1 MKSMRR
7 SSLRITCQSQVDCVQ
22 FPLSTFT
29 YCLPPMINIA
39 FMNATADGI
48 AALLFPDLEAVVHDL
63 RSGQIAHIANGF
75 SRRKVGDASLIT
87 DLPELDKGLDVIGPY
102 EKAAPN
108 NRVLRSISIAARGPD
123 GRVAALL
130 CLNFDVTV
138 LTQVQKL
145 LSGYVVGVQ
154 PQARPAPLF
163 RTDWREQLNAIVQ
176 AISVK
181 QNVRQ
186 SEFGRT
192 EIMLTLAHARAAG
205 LLDIRNF
212 IDYFSEY
219 FDISRAT
226 VYNYLKATPKE

>member
-1 MKSMRR
+1 M
-7 SSLRITCQSQVDCVQ
+7 
-22 FPLSTFT
+22 
-29 YCLPPMINIA
+29 
-39 FMNATADGI
+39 
-48 AALLFPDLEAVVHDL
+48 
-63 RSGQIAHIANGF
+63 
-75 SRRKVGDASLIT
+75 
-87 DLPELDKGLDVIGPY
+87 
-102 EKAAPN
+102 
-108 NRVLRSISIAARGPD
+108 
-123 GRVAALL
+123 
-130 CLNFDVTV
+130 TV